1 MFFFQISTRFKS
13 SNGIIYLLYLFIL
26 INNYFYSIDF
36 IHSLYNNRKWK
47 CSDFIYCKKFPEE
60 ITNR

>member
-13 SNGIIYLLYLFIL
+13 SNDIIYLLYLFIL

-36 IHSLYNNRKWK
+36 ILSLYNNRK
-47 CSDFIYCKKFPEE
+47 
-60 ITNR
+60 

>member
-36 IHSLYNNRKWK
+36 ILSLYNNRK
-47 CSDFIYCKKFPEE
+47 
-60 ITNR
+60 